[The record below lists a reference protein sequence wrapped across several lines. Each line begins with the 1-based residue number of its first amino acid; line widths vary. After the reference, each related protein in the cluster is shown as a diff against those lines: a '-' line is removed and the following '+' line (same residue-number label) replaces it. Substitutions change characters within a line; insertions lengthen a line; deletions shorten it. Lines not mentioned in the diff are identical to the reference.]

1 MVYKWDLLFYM
12 RNGSTLTGMYEG
24 PDTDSGKVAEKFLCG
39 APNTFNSCYSDRSKT
54 SSLLIRNDEIIAMDV
69 GPSKGEKV

>member
-1 MVYKWDLLFYM
+1 MYKWDLLFYM

-24 PDTDSGKVAEKFLCG
+24 PQDDSGKVAELFVGSSLSAFVGC
-39 APNTFNSCYSDRSKT
+39 FSDRSKT
-54 SSLLIRNDEIIAMDV
+54 SSLVVKNNEIIAMDI